1 MRLKDKVAIVTGAS
15 SGIGRE
21 IAIVYA
27 REGAKVVAVARR
39 LERLEE
45 LVRDAEG
52 LPGEII
58 AVRGDVSNL
67 EDIKNMHQKAM
78 DTYGRV
84 DILVNNAGILDEF
97 APVEDVSDEM
107 WERIMKVNLNGPFYA
122 IREVIP
128 TMLKQGN
135 GSIVNVS
142 SIGGLCGYKAGAAYT
157 SSKHGLIGLSKNTAF
172 YYGNK
177 NIRCNSICPGGVKT
191 EITCNTTFHEEGYKR
206 AMSGTANVITMG
218 TPDQIANIAVFLGSD
233 ESSLVN
239 GVSIT
244 ADGGWTAY

>member
-1 MRLKDKVAIVTGAS
+1 MRLKDRVAIVTGAS

-21 IAIVYA
+21 IAMQYA
-27 REGAKVVAVARR
+27 KEGAKVIAVARR
-39 LERLEE
+39 LERLQE

-52 LPGEII
+52 LLGEII
-58 AVRGDVSNL
+58 AVRGDVSSL
-67 EDIKNMHQKAM
+67 EDIKNMHQKAL
-78 DTYGRV
+78 DAYGRV

-97 APVEDVSDEM
+97 APVADVSDEM
-107 WERIMKVNLNGPFYA
+107 WEKIMKVNLNGPFYA

-128 TMLKQGN
+128 TMLKQEKGC
-135 GSIVNVS
+135 IINVS

-157 SSKHGLIGLSKNTAF
+157 SSKHGLEGLSKNTAF

-177 NIRCNSICPGGVKT
+177 NIRCNSICPGGVQT
-191 EITCNTTFHEEGYKR
+191 EITQNGTFHEEGYKR
-206 AMSGTANVITMG
+206 AMSGTSNCMG
-218 TPDQIANIAVFLGSD
+218 TGMPDQIANIAVFLASD

-239 GVSIT
+239 GVAIT